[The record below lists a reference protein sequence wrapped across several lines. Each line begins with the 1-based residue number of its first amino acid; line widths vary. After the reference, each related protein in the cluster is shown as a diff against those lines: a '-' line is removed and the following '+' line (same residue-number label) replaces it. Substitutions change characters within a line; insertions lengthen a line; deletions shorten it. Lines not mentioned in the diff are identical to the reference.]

1 MSSKIVLYFDCVSPW
16 SYIAFQVLR
25 RYRATWGVQLEFQPR
40 SLAYVMKF
48 SQNSP
53 PITVPNKGAHMMNQL
68 SSVDR
73 MYGLKLRFPAS
84 FPFDTFPVM
93 GLLRTVQAECPDRLE
108 EMIEASFQ
116 YIWRDGHSVKSEEDL
131 KDLASRCFQG
141 DQLSSLIKKAYAR
154 DTRALLK
161 AESEQLV
168 ENGAF
173 GFPFGVEQLERL
185 AAFLHKPYLGPMADG
200 TTPRL

>member
-1 MSSKIVLYFDCVSPW
+1 
-16 SYIAFQVLR
+16 
-25 RYRATWGVQLEFQPR
+25 
-40 SLAYVMKF
+40 MKF

-173 GFPFGVEQLERL
+173 GFPWMVAHRTSGQDTCVAFGVEQLERL

>member
-1 MSSKIVLYFDCVSPW
+1 
-16 SYIAFQVLR
+16 
-25 RYRATWGVQLEFQPR
+25 
-40 SLAYVMKF
+40 
-48 SQNSP
+48 
-53 PITVPNKGAHMMNQL
+53 
-68 SSVDR
+68 
-73 MYGLKLRFPAS
+73 
-84 FPFDTFPVM
+84 M
-93 GLLRTVQAECPDRLE
+93 GLLRIVQAECPDRLE

-173 GFPFGVEQLERL
+173 GFPYVWPVIAYNAAGWLLIVLLVRIHALRTYHSTTHPAVLAWSSWRYALRARSRLTAQRL